1 MSLCSTLHK
10 SFLFLLLTSL
20 LYHLLVPERHADQLL
35 LDDVFIVHTMDN
47 PMIDWFKD
55 CVQKLY
61 QQDPAQGEKEQSSLL
76 ESIFDKNVNLLHNH
90 KPMSLSEYMNN
101 LSQSSFATAKTDLEW
116 NVILSQEDE
125 GEAQVWTKS
134 SSLRFRLDPYQSRV
148 VSWLGILL
156 SLDI

>member
-1 MSLCSTLHK
+1 
-10 SFLFLLLTSL
+10 
-20 LYHLLVPERHADQLL
+20 
-35 LDDVFIVHTMDN
+35 MDN

-61 QQDPAQGEKEQSSLL
+61 QQDPTQGEKEQSSLL

-90 KPMSLSEYMNN
+90 KPMSLSEYMNS

-125 GEAQVWTKS
+125 GEAQGSIVAGHFVVTRYMK
-134 SSLRFRLDPYQSRV
+134 FRIRAAPAERLQHCFFSAKIRKDAPSEGGAPYTVTEMFITSVFKQAPIHIANIPTS
-148 VSWLGILL
+148 
-156 SLDI
+156 